1 MVTAKMQH
9 RQLRRRVP
17 VVIKR
22 GEEPRDLAH
31 LLADLERRQ
40 APEPEE
46 DEEGASQPKGAEAEE
61 GEEGASQPKGA
72 EAEEGEEGASQ
83 PKGAEAEEDEE
94 GASQPKGA
102 EAEEDEEGASQPGG
116 EGSESSDSSGDSS
129 SSSSSS
135 SGSEKSKA
143 PSEAPNGAS
152 GADNPAGDSS
162 PSGAECCERYCTEP
176 RCYNRP
182 GSSRDKHA
190 YHIVDLDHAG
200 SNIPIKCGND
210 HPDDSPAVDNDHPD
224 DGPAVDNN
232 HPDDGP
238 AVDND
243 HLDDSPAVDNDYLDD
258 GPAVDNDH
266 PDDGPAVDNDHLDDS
281 PAVDNDLAVTQFGDI
296 SHALF
301 VFDAYTLFKPTSP
314 QPPLAGPFLF
324 SGSRLKRCCRKQS
337 AERDSRTH
345 PDRSD
350 VECRWYSFC
359 PGVACVTGLSI
370 YLYRRYKKTG
380 EADGQPKLDEKPV
393 GPGASVDSFSSANI
407 IITPPTDASSL
418 GSRGFPTDQQQLER
432 MTALNDKQ
440 YAAYRNLV
448 GEER

>member
-61 GEEGASQPKGA
+61 
-72 EAEEGEEGASQ
+72 
-83 PKGAEAEEDEE
+83 DEE

-116 EGSESSDSSGDSS
+116 EGPIGGTKVLVATSS
-129 SSSSSS
+129 
-135 SGSEKSKA
+135 
-143 PSEAPNGAS
+143 GAS

-210 HPDDSPAVDNDHPD
+210 HPDDSPAVDND
-224 DGPAVDNN
+224 

>member
-116 EGSESSDSSGDSS
+116 EGPIGGTKVLVATSS
-129 SSSSSS
+129 
-135 SGSEKSKA
+135 
-143 PSEAPNGAS
+143 GAS

>member
-46 DEEGASQPKGAEAEE
+46 D
-61 GEEGASQPKGA
+61 EEGASQPKGA

-143 PSEAPNGAS
+143 PSEAPKSSSPPAAGLPAPTTLPVIPPPPAQNAVNGTVPNR
-152 GADNPAGDSS
+152 GAIIVPVPAGINTPTTLLTSTTRAATSPSSAATTTPTTAPLLTMTTPTTAPLLTTTTSTTAPLLTTTSPSPSSATSPTLSLSSTLIPSSS
-162 PSGAECCERYCTEP
+162 PPALSLPLPVPSSSPDLVSSGVV
-176 RCYNRP
+176 
-182 GSSRDKHA
+182 GSSPPSATPEPTPTGATLNAGGTVSAVSGSGDA
-190 YHIVDLDHAG
+190 PGIIAG
-200 SNIPIKCGND
+200 SI
-210 HPDDSPAVDNDHPD
+210 A
-224 DGPAVDNN
+224 
-232 HPDDGP
+232 
-238 AVDND
+238 
-243 HLDDSPAVDNDYLDD
+243 
-258 GPAVDNDH
+258 
-266 PDDGPAVDNDHLDDS
+266 
-281 PAVDNDLAVTQFGDI
+281 
-296 SHALF
+296 
-301 VFDAYTLFKPTSP
+301 
-314 QPPLAGPFLF
+314 
-324 SGSRLKRCCRKQS
+324 
-337 AERDSRTH
+337 
-345 PDRSD
+345 
-350 VECRWYSFC
+350 
-359 PGVACVTGLSI
+359 GVACVTGLSI